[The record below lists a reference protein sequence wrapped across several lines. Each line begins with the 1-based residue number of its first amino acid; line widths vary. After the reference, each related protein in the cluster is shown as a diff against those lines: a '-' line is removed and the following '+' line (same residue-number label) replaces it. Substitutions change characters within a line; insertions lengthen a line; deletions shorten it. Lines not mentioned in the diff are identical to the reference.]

1 MSINEWSAHGQSDSN
16 LGHKGQAVADTR
28 TKSDSNLGR
37 KGQAVA
43 DTRINR
49 LTRWLTGSVSHL
61 FTLIIMFYHFQEN
74 AVLARSLFCCDT
86 SFKEYLVGLE

>member
-1 MSINEWSAHGQSDSN
+1 MAHGQSDSN

-61 FTLIIMFYHFQEN
+61 FYFTLIVMFYILRRTKFWL
-74 AVLARSLFCCDT
+74 VLFFVDDMLQT
-86 SFKEYLVGLE
+86 TYTVEY

>member
-1 MSINEWSAHGQSDSN
+1 MVDEWSAQGQSDSN
-16 LGHKGQAVADTR
+16 LEHKGQAVADTR

-49 LTRWLTGSVSHL
+49 LTRWLTGSVNP
-61 FTLIIMFYHFQEN
+61 FFVI
-74 AVLARSLFCCDT
+74 
-86 SFKEYLVGLE
+86 

>member
-1 MSINEWSAHGQSDSN
+1 MFINEWSAHGQSDSN

-49 LTRWLTGSVSHL
+49 LTRWLTDSVSHL
-61 FTLIIMFYHFQEN
+61 FTLIIMFYHFKEN

>member
-1 MSINEWSAHGQSDSN
+1 MRMMIYVILMVDEWSAQGQSDSN
-16 LGHKGQAVADTR
+16 LEHKGQAVADTR

-61 FTLIIMFYHFQEN
+61 FFIITI
-74 AVLARSLFCCDT
+74 V
-86 SFKEYLVGLE
+86 YLKKIF

>member
-1 MSINEWSAHGQSDSN
+1 MFINEWSAHGQSDSN

-49 LTRWLTGSVSHL
+49 LTRWLTDSVQTTFCEENMANSRDYCNPNYTEKIKL
-61 FTLIIMFYHFQEN
+61 QHF
-74 AVLARSLFCCDT
+74 F
-86 SFKEYLVGLE
+86 

>member
-1 MSINEWSAHGQSDSN
+1 MSGRLMVN
-16 LGHKGQAVADTR
+16 LIVILDIRAQAVADTR

-49 LTRWLTGSVSHL
+49 LTRWLTDSVNHL
-61 FTLIIMFYHFQEN
+61 FCEENMENSRDYRNPNYTEKIKLQRFFYSVTNCGF
-74 AVLARSLFCCDT
+74 F
-86 SFKEYLVGLE
+86 F

>member
-1 MSINEWSAHGQSDSN
+1 MVDEWSAQGQSDSN
-16 LGHKGQAVADTR
+16 LEHKGQAVADTR

-49 LTRWLTGSVSHL
+49 LTRWLTGSVNHL
-61 FTLIIMFYHFQEN
+61 FCDIMKTENKNSSHF
-74 AVLARSLFCCDT
+74 C
-86 SFKEYLVGLE
+86 

>member
-1 MSINEWSAHGQSDSN
+1 MRMMIYVILMVDEWSAQGQSDSN
-16 LGHKGQAVADTR
+16 LEHKGQAVADTR

-49 LTRWLTGSVSHL
+49 LTRWLTGSV
-61 FTLIIMFYHFQEN
+61 N
-74 AVLARSLFCCDT
+74 PLFCDIMKT
-86 SFKEYLVGLE
+86 EKVYQSKQELQKWQ

>member
-37 KGQAVA
+37 TGQAVA

-49 LTRWLTGSVSHL
+49 LIRWLTGSVSHL
-61 FTLIIMFYHFQEN
+61 FYLKKDSKKAQKIN
-74 AVLARSLFCCDT
+74 SCT
-86 SFKEYLVGLE
+86 SV

>member
-1 MSINEWSAHGQSDSN
+1 MIIEWSAHGQSDSN

-49 LTRWLTGSVSHL
+49 LTRWLTDSVNHL
-61 FTLIIMFYHFQEN
+61 FCDIMKIEKVYQSKTGDE
-74 AVLARSLFCCDT
+74 LQ
-86 SFKEYLVGLE
+86 KWQ

>member
-49 LTRWLTGSVSHL
+49 LTRWLTDSVNHL
-61 FTLIIMFYHFQEN
+61 FCEEN
-74 AVLARSLFCCDT
+74 MANSALCQL
-86 SFKEYLVGLE
+86 

>member
-1 MSINEWSAHGQSDSN
+1 MFSIVYKSKISFSLAFVAHIRSNNGVNEWSAHGQSDSN
-16 LGHKGQAVADTR
+16 LGH
-28 TKSDSNLGR
+28 

-61 FTLIIMFYHFQEN
+61 FSWII
-74 AVLARSLFCCDT
+74 
-86 SFKEYLVGLE
+86 

>member
-1 MSINEWSAHGQSDSN
+1 MFINEWSAHGQSDSN

-61 FTLIIMFYHFQEN
+61 FYFDSN
-74 AVLARSLFCCDT
+74 VLPF
-86 SFKEYLVGLE
+86 

>member
-1 MSINEWSAHGQSDSN
+1 MSINEWSAHGQSDIN

-61 FTLIIMFYHFQEN
+61 FYFN
-74 AVLARSLFCCDT
+74 SNVLSFSGERSFD
-86 SFKEYLVGLE
+86 SFSFLL

>member
-37 KGQAVA
+37 TGQAVA

-49 LTRWLTGSVSHL
+49 LIRWLTGSVSHL
-61 FTLIIMFYHFQEN
+61 FLFEKTVRKRKKSIP
-74 AVLARSLFCCDT
+74 VLACN
-86 SFKEYLVGLE
+86 

>member
-28 TKSDSNLGR
+28 TKADSNLGR
-37 KGQAVA
+37 TGQAVA

-49 LTRWLTGSVSHL
+49 LIRWLTGSVSHL
-61 FTLIIMFYHFQEN
+61 FLCKNSMKI
-74 AVLARSLFCCDT
+74 
-86 SFKEYLVGLE
+86 

>member
-37 KGQAVA
+37 TGQAVS

-49 LTRWLTGSVSHL
+49 LIRWLTGSVSHL
-61 FTLIIMFYHFQEN
+61 FYIKNSI
-74 AVLARSLFCCDT
+74 
-86 SFKEYLVGLE
+86 KI

>member
-1 MSINEWSAHGQSDSN
+1 M
-16 LGHKGQAVADTR
+16 ADTR

-37 KGQAVA
+37 NGQAVA

-49 LTRWLTGSVSHL
+49 LTRWLTDSVSHL
-61 FTLIIMFYHFQEN
+61 FTLIIMFYHFKEN

>member
-1 MSINEWSAHGQSDSN
+1 MFINEWLAHGQSDSN
-16 LGHKGQAVADTR
+16 LGRKGQAVADTR

-49 LTRWLTGSVSHL
+49 LTRWLTDSVSHL
-61 FTLIIMFYHFQEN
+61 FTLIIMFYHFKEN

>member
-1 MSINEWSAHGQSDSN
+1 MVN
-16 LGHKGQAVADTR
+16 LIVILDIGGQAVADTR

-61 FTLIIMFYHFQEN
+61 FFIITI
-74 AVLARSLFCCDT
+74 V
-86 SFKEYLVGLE
+86 YLKKFGSVK

>member
-1 MSINEWSAHGQSDSN
+1 MFINEWSAHGQSDSN

-37 KGQAVA
+37 NGQAVA

-49 LTRWLTGSVSHL
+49 LTRWLTDSVSHL
-61 FTLIIMFYHFQEN
+61 FTLIIIFYHFKEN
-74 AVLARSLFCCDT
+74 AVLARSLF
-86 SFKEYLVGLE
+86 LL

>member
-1 MSINEWSAHGQSDSN
+1 MIIEWSAHGQSDSN
-16 LGHKGQAVADTR
+16 LGHKGHAVADTR

-49 LTRWLTGSVSHL
+49 LTRWLTDSVNHL
-61 FTLIIMFYHFQEN
+61 FCDIMKIEN
-74 AVLARSLFCCDT
+74 VYQSKTGDALQ
-86 SFKEYLVGLE
+86 KWQ

>member
-1 MSINEWSAHGQSDSN
+1 MSINEWLAHGQSDSN

-61 FTLIIMFYHFQEN
+61 FYFDSN
-74 AVLARSLFCCDT
+74 VLSFSGERSFG
-86 SFKEYLVGLE
+86 SFSFFVVILLSRNIW

>member
-61 FTLIIMFYHFQEN
+61 FYFNSNVLYFKEN
-74 AVLARSLFCCDT
+74 EVLARSLFC
-86 SFKEYLVGLE
+86 